1 MAFCWNRESLSEI
14 HLEQNTLSQS
24 TVGSWYSITK
34 QWKRTDKMTVVS
46 IFSRRKKSKGMFPSR
61 FLHQRKQG
69 ADSQAVSTATNGI
82 TMFPLN
88 STELLELY
96 NKVQPVLVVVF
107 IIEAGLHGGKNK
119 RQENP
124 TWALEPHCLKCFLA
138 SVLIQLCGS
147 RQVTSSPHTSGFT
160 SGR

>member
-1 MAFCWNRESLSEI
+1 
-14 HLEQNTLSQS
+14 
-24 TVGSWYSITK
+24 
-34 QWKRTDKMTVVS
+34 
-46 IFSRRKKSKGMFPSR
+46 
-61 FLHQRKQG
+61 
-69 ADSQAVSTATNGI
+69 
-82 TMFPLN
+82 MFPLN

-138 SVLIQLCGS
+138 SVLI
-147 RQVTSSPHTSGFT
+147 
-160 SGR
+160 